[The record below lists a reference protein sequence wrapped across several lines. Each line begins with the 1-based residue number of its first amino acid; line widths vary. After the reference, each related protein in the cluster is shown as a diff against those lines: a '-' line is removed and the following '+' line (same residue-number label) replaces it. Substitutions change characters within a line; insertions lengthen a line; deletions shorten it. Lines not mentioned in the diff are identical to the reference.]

1 MAHYVICSICKQR
14 FDRDKVQ
21 AVKTGARRYAHHR
34 CKPDG
39 ELVPLLEQEI
49 DEDLIA
55 LEDYI
60 KKLLKED
67 FVNARVRK
75 QIKDFQQQYGYS
87 YSGMLK
93 SLVYFYEVKGNST
106 EKANGGIGIV
116 PFVYKDAY
124 NYYYDLFLAK
134 QQNKE
139 KDVKTMTHKIKE
151 ITIKLPTVNIP
162 KKLFDLDDEE
172 E

>member
-14 FDRDKVQ
+14 FDRDKIQ

-139 KDVKTMTHKIKE
+139 KDIKTITHKTKE